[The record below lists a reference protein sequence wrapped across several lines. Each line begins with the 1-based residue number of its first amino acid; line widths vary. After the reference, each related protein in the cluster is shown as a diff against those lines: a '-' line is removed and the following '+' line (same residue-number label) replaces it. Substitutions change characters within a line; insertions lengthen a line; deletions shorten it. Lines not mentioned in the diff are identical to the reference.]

1 MWIWVGKNIHS
12 IAPQLIIITSIFALT
27 HSISLGKMIS
37 IIPRY
42 SSERKYILI
51 PKIMNQKLSTWRLFL
66 VFWIYVN
73 MSQHI
78 NVREASQEQCFLLT
92 CMHWAIGGTILHINV
107 RSSVNIWLFAMQL
120 CLSFLSKWR
129 LLCPWKSLLL
139 FQWAISTYL
148 FTNSFPV
155 VHLVGLVDWP

>member
-1 MWIWVGKNIHS
+1 MKGMSICLKSCFSCCHEKKLRICGLLIWYLHSRCYYVYLMGITIKLLNEFPLYWTWVNIVS
-12 IAPQLIIITSIFALT
+12 
-27 HSISLGKMIS
+27 
-37 IIPRY
+37 
-42 SSERKYILI
+42 
-51 PKIMNQKLSTWRLFL
+51 WRL
-66 VFWIYVN
+66 
-73 MSQHI
+73 SC
-78 NVREASQEQCFLLT
+78 QCEGNITKET

-148 FTNSFPV
+148 FTNSFLV